1 MGDRSVSLTATSAHS
16 RAHPRS
22 QTRRARIADRGAHTH
37 PCAEPRGLTPSAR
50 SSRPSRSTLRVP
62 LSTLGGP
69 TRRSRHRNRMPPAC
83 AAGLRRRPAPPAC
96 AAGLP
101 RSRSIVMQ
109 SKQSKA
115 RCRGSHRCA
124 LDATALARRA
134 RRMDL
139 AAQGARARATRVPAW
154 EPVCCGAL
162 GSGAGRRARCA
173 GLGRLSKA
181 VFW

>member
-1 MGDRSVSLTATSAHS
+1 MGDRSDSLAATSAQS

-22 QTRRARIADRGAHTH
+22 QTRRARIAGRGAHTH
-37 PCAEPRGLTPSAR
+37 PCAEPRGPTPSAR

-69 TRRSRHRNRMPPAC
+69 TRRYRNRMPPDC
-83 AAGLRRRPAPPAC
+83 AAGLRR
-96 AAGLP
+96 
-101 RSRSIVMQ
+101 SRSIAM
-109 SKQSKA
+109 QSKA
-115 RCRGSHRCA
+115 RCRGSYRCA
-124 LDATALARRA
+124 LDATALARRT
-134 RRMDL
+134 RRMDV

-154 EPVCCGAL
+154 EPVRCGAL

-181 VFW
+181 CFL